1 MYKVQQT
8 DAQEQEPN
16 RQNELI
22 SAMLKPGFY
31 PNRPAEV
38 THKETHI
45 SHLFFAGDLVYKIKK
60 AVRFS
65 FLDYST
71 LVKRRYY
78 IDEELS
84 LNRRLA
90 PTVYLG
96 VVPIGRDVSGWRLGA
111 SENPLEFALLMRR
124 LPDSRMLPVLLE
136 SAQVTPEMMR
146 SLAQVLAGFHA
157 NAQQLYPAGAA
168 THFDTVAKQWRDN
181 LEDVEQ
187 LIGDDIDLES
197 FAAIKAFGDNF
208 LDQNREFI
216 SRRAFDGWVRDGHG
230 DLHCEHVCFAPE
242 GIQIFDCIEFDPQL
256 RLCDLASEIG
266 FLLMDLE
273 ARGGA
278 PLGEALLIRYSDLI
292 NDSNLRVSLP
302 FYKCYRAL
310 IRGKVEALRAGAGA
324 AAARYFTIA
333 GRQTW
338 SPYKPFVVVVCG
350 LTGSGKSTLAREL
363 SERIG
368 IDVINSDVV
377 RKELTGKSGRGAPFN
392 QGIYSSEITEETYG
406 KMFDETNRRLAHGQS
421 AMLDAT
427 FAQRRY
433 REKLLA
439 IAARHHVK
447 VSFLHC
453 VASDGLTQTRL
464 RERAM
469 NENEVSDG
477 RWEIYLEQKSIQEPL
492 DECSQVCLEL
502 SADRSIE
509 DLRRL
514 SERFLRDRLSTS
526 VGNSAD
532 PLQCSC
538 SD

>member
-1 MYKVQQT
+1 MSELQQT
-8 DAQEQEPN
+8 DAQEQERN
-16 RQNELI
+16 QQNELI

-45 SHLFFAGDLVYKIKK
+45 SHLFFADDLVYKIKK

-71 LVKRRYY
+71 LDKRRYY
-78 IDEELS
+78 INEELT

-90 PTVYLG
+90 ATVYLE
-96 VVPIGRDVSGWRLGA
+96 VVPIGRDMSGWRLGA
-111 SENPLEFALLMRR
+111 SEHPLEFALLMRR

-157 NAQQLYPAGAA
+157 NAQQLDRAGAA
-168 THFDTVAKQWRDN
+168 IHFDTVARQWRDN
-181 LEDVEQ
+181 LADIEQ
-187 LIGDDIDLES
+187 VIGNAIELES
-197 FAAIKAFGDNF
+197 FAAIKAFGDKF
-208 LDQNREFI
+208 LDQNRGFI

-278 PLGEALLIRYSDLI
+278 RLVEALLPRYRDLI
-292 NDSNLRVSLP
+292 NDSSLTVLLP

-310 IRGKVEALRAGAGA
+310 IRGKVEALRGGTSA
-324 AAARYFTIA
+324 AALRYFTIA

-338 SPYKPFVVVVCG
+338 SAYRPFVAVVCG
-350 LTGSGKSTLAREL
+350 LSGSGKSTLAREL

-368 IDVINSDVV
+368 IEVINSDVV
-377 RKELTGKSGRGAPFN
+377 RKELTGKNGRGVPFN
-392 QGIYSSEITEETYG
+392 QGIYSSEVTERTYG
-406 KMFDETNRRLAHGQS
+406 KMFDDSDQRLSHGQS
-421 AMLDAT
+421 VIVDAT

-433 REKLLA
+433 REKLVA
-439 IAARHHVK
+439 IAARHHAPVY
-447 VSFLHC
+447 FLHC
-453 VASDGLTQTRL
+453 VASDGLTQARL
-464 RERAM
+464 RERAES
-469 NENEVSDG
+469 ENEVSDG
-477 RWEIYLEQKSIQEPL
+477 RWEIYLQQKSMEEPL
-492 DECSQVCLEL
+492 DDCSSEVCLEL

-514 SERFLRDRLSTS
+514 SEGFLRGRLSS
-526 VGNSAD
+526 SIGDVG
-532 PLQCSC
+532 
-538 SD
+538 

>member
-1 MYKVQQT
+1 MDKPQQT
-8 DAQEQEPN
+8 EGQEQEPN

-22 SAMLKPGFY
+22 AAMLEPGFY
-31 PNRPAEV
+31 PNCPAQV

-45 SHLFFAGDLVYKIKK
+45 SHVFFAGDLVYKIKK

-71 LVKRRYY
+71 LGKRRYY
-78 IDEELS
+78 INEELT

-90 PTVYLG
+90 PAVYLE
-96 VVPIGRDVSGWRLGA
+96 VLPIGRDVSGWRLGA
-111 SENPLEFALLMRR
+111 GENPLEFALMMRR
-124 LPDSRMLPVLLE
+124 LPDARMLTSLLQ
-136 SAQVTPEMMR
+136 SSQVTPDMMR
-146 SLAQVLAGFHA
+146 SLAQVLASFHA
-157 NAQQLYPAGAA
+157 RASRVNSSGAA
-168 THFDTVAKQWRDN
+168 AHFDTVAKQWRDN
-181 LEDVEQ
+181 LKDVEPF
-187 LIGDDIDLES
+187 IGNAIDSDD

-208 LDQNREFI
+208 FEQNREFI

-242 GIQIFDCIEFDPQL
+242 GIQIFDCTEFDPQL

-278 PLGEALLIRYSDLI
+278 DLGEPLLIRYRDLI
-292 NDSNLRVSLP
+292 NDSRLSDLLP
-302 FYKCYRAL
+302 YYKCYRAL
-310 IRGKVEALRAGAGA
+310 IRGKVETLRAGASE

-338 SPYKPFVVVVCG
+338 SLYRPFVIVVCG

-363 SERIG
+363 SERTG
-368 IDVINSDVV
+368 IAGINSDVV
-377 RKELTGKSGRGAPFN
+377 RKELTGESGRGVTFN
-392 QGIYSSEITEETYG
+392 QGIYSSEITEKTYG
-406 KMFDETNRRLAHGQS
+406 KMFAETDRRLSQGQS
-421 AMLDAT
+421 VILDAT

-439 IAARHHVK
+439 VAARHHVP
-447 VSFLHC
+447 VYFLHC
-453 VASDGLTQTRL
+453 VASDSLTQTRL

-477 RWEIYLEQKSIQEPL
+477 RWEIYLEQKSIEEPL
-492 DECSQVCLEL
+492 DECSGEVCLEL
-502 SADRSIE
+502 SADRSKE
-509 DLRRL
+509 DLRRS
-514 SERFLRDRLSTS
+514 SERFLRGRLSNT
-526 VGNSAD
+526 VVNPG
-532 PLQCSC
+532 
-538 SD
+538 

>member
-1 MYKVQQT
+1 MNKLQQA
-8 DAQEQEPN
+8 DAQEHEPN

-31 PNRPAEV
+31 PNCPAEV

-45 SHLFFAGDLVYKIKK
+45 SHLFFADNLVYKIKK

-71 LVKRRYY
+71 LDKRRYY
-78 IDEELS
+78 INEELT

-90 PTVYLG
+90 PSVYLG
-96 VVPIGRDVSGWRLGA
+96 VLPIGCDGSGWRLGA
-111 SENPLEFALLMRR
+111 GENPLEFALMMRR
-124 LPDSRMLPVLLE
+124 LPESRMLSVLLE

-146 SLAQVLAGFHA
+146 SLAQLLAGFHA
-157 NAQQLYPAGAA
+157 HAKQVNSAGAA
-168 THFDTVAKQWRDN
+168 AHFDIVAKQWRDN
-181 LEDVEQ
+181 LKDVEQ
-187 LIGDDIDLES
+187 FIGKAIDLEN
-197 FAAIKAFGDNF
+197 FAAIKSFGDNF
-208 LDQNREFI
+208 LEQNRGFI
-216 SRRAFDGWVRDGHG
+216 AQRASDGWVRDGHG

-278 PLGEALLIRYSDLI
+278 PLGEALLIRYRDLI
-292 NDSNLRVSLP
+292 NDSSLSVLLP

-310 IRGKVEALRAGAGA
+310 IRGKVEALRAGASA
-324 AAARYFTIA
+324 AAVRYFTMA

-368 IDVINSDVV
+368 VDVINSDVL
-377 RKELTGKSGRGAPFN
+377 RKELTGKSGRGVRFN
-392 QGIYSSEITEETYG
+392 QGIYSSEITEKTYG
-406 KMFDETNRRLAHGQS
+406 KMFDEADRRLSHGQRV
-421 AMLDAT
+421 MLDAT

-433 REKLLA
+433 REKLVA
-439 IAARHHVK
+439 IAAWHHTPVY
-447 VSFLHC
+447 FLHC
-453 VASDGLTQTRL
+453 VASDSLTQTRL

-469 NENEVSDG
+469 SEKEVSDG
-477 RWEIYLEQKSIQEPL
+477 RWEIYLQQKSIAEPL
-492 DECSQVCLEL
+492 DECSSEACLEL

-514 SERFLRDRLSTS
+514 SERYLRARLPSI
-526 VGNSAD
+526 
-532 PLQCSC
+532 
-538 SD
+538 

>member
-1 MYKVQQT
+1 MDKLQQT

-22 SAMLKPGFY
+22 AAMLKPGFY
-31 PNRPAEV
+31 PDCPAEV

-45 SHLFFAGDLVYKIKK
+45 SHLFFAGDLAYKIKK

-71 LVKRRYY
+71 LGKRRYY
-78 IDEELS
+78 INEELT

-90 PTVYLG
+90 PSVYLG
-96 VVPIGRDVSGWRLGA
+96 VLPIGLDVSGWRLGA
-111 SENPLEFALLMRR
+111 SENPLEFTLMMRR
-124 LPDSRMLPVLLE
+124 LPDSRMLPVLLQ

-146 SLAQVLAGFHA
+146 SLAQVLATFHA
-157 NAQQLYPAGAA
+157 HAKQLNPAGAA
-168 THFDTVAKQWRDN
+168 AHFDAVTKQWRDN
-181 LEDVEQ
+181 LKDVEPF
-187 LIGDDIDLES
+187 IGNAIDLDD

-208 LDQNREFI
+208 LEQNREFI
-216 SRRAFDGWVRDGHG
+216 SRRAADGWVRDGHG

-273 ARGGA
+273 ARGGGQ
-278 PLGEALLIRYSDLI
+278 LGEPLLIRYCDLI
-292 NDSNLRVSLP
+292 NDSRLSDLLP

-310 IRGKVEALRAGAGA
+310 IRAKVEALRAGPSA

-338 SPYKPFVVVVCG
+338 SLYRPFVIVVCG

-368 IDVINSDVV
+368 IAGINSDVV
-377 RKELTGKSGRGAPFN
+377 RKELTGKSGRGVTFN
-392 QGIYSSEITEETYG
+392 QGIYSSEITEKTYG
-406 KMFDETNRRLAHGQS
+406 KMFAETDRRLSQDQS
-421 AMLDAT
+421 VILDAT

-439 IAARHHVK
+439 VAARHHVP
-447 VSFLHC
+447 VYFLHC
-453 VASDGLTQTRL
+453 VASDSLTQTRL

-469 NENEVSDG
+469 NQNEVSDG
-477 RWEIYLEQKSIQEPL
+477 RWEIYLEQKSIEEPL
-492 DECSQVCLEL
+492 DECSGEVRLEL
-502 SADRSIE
+502 SADRSSE
-509 DLRRL
+509 DLRRS
-514 SERFLRDRLSTS
+514 SERFLRGSLSNT
-526 VGNSAD
+526 VVNPG
-532 PLQCSC
+532 
-538 SD
+538 

>member
-1 MYKVQQT
+1 MGELQQT
-8 DAQEQEPN
+8 DAQKRELN
-16 RQNELI
+16 RQSELI
-22 SAMLKPGFY
+22 STMLEPGFY
-31 PNRPAEV
+31 PNCPAEV

-45 SHLFFAGDLVYKIKK
+45 SHLFFADDLVYKIKK

-71 LVKRRYY
+71 LGKRRYY
-78 IDEELS
+78 IHEELT

-90 PTVYLG
+90 PTVYLD

-124 LPDSRMLPVLLE
+124 LPDSRMLPALLE
-136 SAQVTPEMMR
+136 SAQVTAEMMR

-157 NAQQLYPAGAA
+157 IVPQLDPALAA
-168 THFDTVAKQWRDN
+168 THFDTVARQWRDN
-181 LEDVEQ
+181 LNDVEQ
-187 LIGDDIDLES
+187 LIGDAIDLES
-197 FAAIKAFGDNF
+197 FAGIKAFGDNF
-208 LDQNREFI
+208 LDQNRGFI

-230 DLHCEHVCFAPE
+230 DLHGEHVCFAPE

-278 PLGEALLIRYSDLI
+278 RWGEVLLPRYRDLI
-292 NDSNLRVSLP
+292 DDSGLTVLLP

-310 IRGKVEALRAGAGA
+310 IRGKVEALRGGASA
-324 AAARYFTIA
+324 AAGRYFTVA

-338 SPYKPFVVVVCG
+338 SPYKPFVAVICG

-377 RKELTGKSGRGAPFN
+377 RKELTGTTGRGVPFN
-392 QGIYSSEITEETYG
+392 QGIYSSEVTEKTYD
-406 KMFDETNRRLAHGQS
+406 KMFDDTDRRLSHGQS
-421 AMLDAT
+421 VMLDAT

-433 REKLLA
+433 REKLVA
-439 IAARHHVK
+439 IAARHQAPVY
-447 VSFLHC
+447 FLQC

-477 RWEIYLEQKSIQEPL
+477 RWEIYLQQKSMEEPL
-492 DECSQVCLEL
+492 DECSSEVYLKL
-502 SADRSIE
+502 SADGSIE
-509 DLRRL
+509 DLRRS

-526 VGNSAD
+526 VGNVG
-532 PLQCSC
+532 
-538 SD
+538 

>member
-1 MYKVQQT
+1 MDKVQQT

-71 LVKRRYY
+71 LGKRRYY

-96 VVPIGRDVSGWRLGA
+96 VVPIGCDVSGWRLGA

-124 LPDSRMLPVLLE
+124 LPDSRMLSVLLE
-136 SAQVTPEMMR
+136 SAQITPEMMR

-157 NAQQLYPAGAA
+157 NAQQLHPAGAA

-187 LIGDDIDLES
+187 LIGNAIDLES

-208 LDQNREFI
+208 LDQNRGFI

-273 ARGGA
+273 ARDGA
-278 PLGEALLIRYSDLI
+278 PLGQALLIRYSDLI
-292 NDSNLRVSLP
+292 NDSKLPILLP

-310 IRGKVEALRAGAGA
+310 IRGKVEALRAGASA
-324 AAARYFTIA
+324 TLRYFTIA

-338 SPYKPFVVVVCG
+338 SPYKQFVVVVCG

-392 QGIYSSEITEETYG
+392 QGIYSSEITEKTYG
-406 KMFDETNRRLAHGQS
+406 EMFDETDRRLSHGQS

-433 REKLLA
+433 REKLVA
-439 IAARHHVK
+439 IAGRHHAPVY
-447 VSFLHC
+447 FLHC

-464 RERAM
+464 RQRAM
-469 NENEVSDG
+469 DENEVSDG
-477 RWEIYLEQKSIQEPL
+477 RWEIYLEQKSMEEPL
-492 DECSQVCLEL
+492 DGSSEVCVEL

-514 SERFLRDRLSTS
+514 SERFLRGRLSSS
-526 VGNSAD
+526 VGNFV
-532 PLQCSC
+532 
-538 SD
+538 